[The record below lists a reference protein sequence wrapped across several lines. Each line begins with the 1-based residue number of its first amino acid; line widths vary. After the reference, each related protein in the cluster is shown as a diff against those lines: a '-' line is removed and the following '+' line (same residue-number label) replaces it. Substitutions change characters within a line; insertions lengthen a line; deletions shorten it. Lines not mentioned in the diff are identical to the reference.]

1 LSRIPWQT
9 TVRGLLEVF
18 GFPTGT
24 AIGLAGATQSGKK
37 ADRMAS
43 VARLRAALLLFGLF
57 CLLLAHRTQAQAE
70 PPAASE
76 RGLFDLSV
84 WTAGATGKENTDS
97 FAEAQ
102 ILSTGVFFGWVIVA
116 DAGSSWRRGGLEYGF
131 NLLPAVV
138 QFTPGHIFGGGFEP
152 IVLRWNSSHHH
163 GRLSPFIE
171 LAGGALITNSEL
183 PLGDT
188 SAFNFTVRA
197 GGGMAV
203 STTKH
208 QSFDV
213 ACRWSHISNANLG
226 DRNPQFNGLQLS
238 VGYHWFK

>member
-1 LSRIPWQT
+1 MPWQT
-9 TVRGLLEVF
+9 TVRGLLEVS

-24 AIGLAGATQSGKK
+24 AIATLSGKK
-37 ADRMAS
+37 ADRMAT
-43 VARLRAALLLFGLF
+43 VARARAALLLFGLF
-57 CLLLAHRTQAQAE
+57 CLLLVHRTQAQTE

-76 RGLFDLSV
+76 RGLFDLSA
-84 WTAGATGKENTDS
+84 WTAGATGKENTGS
-97 FAEAQ
+97 FTEAQ

-116 DAGSSWRRGGLEYGF
+116 DAGSGWRRGGLEYGF

-138 QFTPGHIFGGGFEP
+138 QFAPRHVFGGGFEP
-152 IVLRWNSSHHH
+152 IVLRWNSSHH
-163 GRLSPFIE
+163 GRRSPFIE
-171 LAGGALITNSEL
+171 LAGGALITNSDL
-183 PLGDT
+183 PPGDT

-226 DRNPQFNGLQLS
+226 QRNPQFNGLQLS